1 MFKKLNIIKIFFE
14 EPSREFNVREVA
26 RILKISPAT
35 ASKDLGNLVKQGLLK
50 LRKERIFHLY
60 RANLENDSYKDFKLF
75 YNIKK
80 IKDLGLID
88 ALNKYYLK
96 PAIVLFGSASKGEDT
111 ETSDLDLVVV
121 SEKTKEFPKLKN
133 FERKIRK
140 KIQLFRVKN
149 INELRNKHLM
159 NNVLNGIVLQGRLK
173 WT

>member
-14 EPSREFNVREVA
+14 EPGREFNVREAA
-26 RILKISPAT
+26 RILRISPAT
-35 ASKDLGNLVKQGLLK
+35 ASKDLRNFVKQGLLK

-60 RANLENDSYKDFKLF
+60 RANTENDCYKGLKIF

-80 IKDLGLID
+80 IKDSGLID

-111 ETSDLDLVVV
+111 ETSDLDLVVI
-121 SEKTKEFPKLKN
+121 SEKTKEFPKLKK
-133 FERKIRK
+133 FERKIRRK
-140 KIQLFRVKN
+140 VQLFMVKN
-149 INELRNKHLM
+149 IKELRNKHLV

>member
-1 MFKKLNIIKIFFE
+1 MFKKLNIIRIFLE
-14 EPSREFNVREVA
+14 EPNREFNVREAA
-26 RILKISPAT
+26 RILRISPAT
-35 ASKDLGNLVKQGLLK
+35 ASKDLRNFVKQGLLK

-60 RANLENDSYKDFKLF
+60 MANTENDCYKDLKIF

-80 IKDLGLID
+80 IKDSGLID

-96 PAIVLFGSASKGEDT
+96 PAIVLFGSASRGEDT

-121 SEKTKEFPKLKN
+121 SEKTKEFPKLKK
-133 FERKIRK
+133 FEQKIRK

-149 INELRNKHLM
+149 IKELRNKHLV

>member
-1 MFKKLNIIKIFFE
+1 MFKKLNIFLE
-14 EPSREFNVREVA
+14 EPGREFNVREAA

-35 ASKDLGNLVKQGLLK
+35 ASKDLRNFVKQGLLK

-60 RANLENDSYKDFKLF
+60 RANTENDYYKDFKVF

-80 IKDLGLID
+80 IKDSGLID

-111 ETSDLDLVVV
+111 ETSDLDLVIV
-121 SEKTKEFPKLKN
+121 SEKTKEFPKLNK
-133 FERKIRK
+133 FEQKIRK

-149 INELRNKHLM
+149 IKELKNKHLV

>member
-1 MFKKLNIIKIFFE
+1 MFKKLNIFLE
-14 EPSREFNVREVA
+14 EPGREFNVREAA

-35 ASKDLGNLVKQGLLK
+35 ASKDLRNFVKQGLLK

-60 RANLENDSYKDFKLF
+60 RANTENDYYKDFKVF

-80 IKDLGLID
+80 IKDSGLID

-111 ETSDLDLVVV
+111 ETSDLDLVIV
-121 SEKTKEFPKLKN
+121 SEKTKEFPKLKE
-133 FERKIRK
+133 FERKIRRK
-140 KIQLFRVKN
+140 VQLFRVKN
-149 INELRNKHLM
+149 IKELRNKHLV

>member
-1 MFKKLNIIKIFFE
+1 MFKKLNIIKIFLE
-14 EPSREFNVREVA
+14 EPGREFNVREIA

-35 ASKDLGNLVKQGLLK
+35 ASKDLGNFVKHGLLK

-60 RANLENDSYKDFKLF
+60 RANTENDYYKDFKIF

-80 IKDLGLID
+80 IKDSGLID
-88 ALNKYYLK
+88 ALNEYYLK

-111 ETSDLDLVVV
+111 ETSDIDLVIV
-121 SEKTKEFPKLKN
+121 SEKTKEFPKLKK
-133 FERKIRK
+133 FEQKIRK

-149 INELRNKHLM
+149 IKGLRNKHLV